1 MCKAQTSGPK
11 ADESGQED
19 AWGKIDFNEEMKEE
33 EGGNAV
39 AWKTAVSS
47 RDERIQPTTGKSKRE
62 RCVGKRWFVQ
72 YPETQ
77 LTG

>member
-1 MCKAQTSGPK
+1 MWKAPTSGPK

-19 AWGKIDFNEEMKEE
+19 AWGKIDFNEEKKEE
-33 EGGNAV
+33 EEGNAV
-39 AWKTAVSS
+39 AWKAAAGS
-47 RDERIQPTTGKSKRE
+47 RDERIQPATGKSKRE
-62 RCVGKRWFVQ
+62 RCVGKRCFVQ